1 MTQTLE
7 RPTLAIRLTPMDVP
21 VTRPWAE
28 DEAARLAINAP
39 AIVNPLL
46 LHPGEPTE
54 AEIAIE
60 NCSHHTLDLSV
71 AASGSFPAEWCQIL
85 RSRQLLAPG
94 EKLAAIL
101 LFQVPETFFEAA
113 EQPQDSRHLQLER
126 QGQLR
131 FLALDPSGAQYLL
144 RSINFTLYL
153 RPRSLYLD
161 FLPTL
166 YREVDLVGRFLKVF
180 EMAFEPDVHTLEGLW
195 AYLNPRLAPE
205 GMLPFLAHW
214 VGWQLSPDLT
224 LEHQRDLIARAMEI
238 YRWRGTR
245 RGLQLSL
252 HLATGLPLNPPEGTV
267 VSPIMITESF
277 GPGLVLGETEVG
289 NGAILGG
296 TKPFHFHVVLRQP
309 PGVDL
314 DESLIRKTIEQ
325 EKPAFCSYDLTI
337 LPAEDSDRWRLSVPI
352 QYPPPLVS

>member
-1 MTQTLE
+1 MTQTLN

-28 DEAARLAINAP
+28 DDAVGLAINAP

-60 NCSHHTLDLSV
+60 NCSHRTLDLSV
-71 AASGSFPAEWCQIL
+71 AADGDFPAAWCQIL

-94 EKLAAIL
+94 EKLASIL
-101 LFQVPETFFEAA
+101 LFQVPETFFEES
-113 EQPQDSRHLQLER
+113 EQSPNSSPLQLER

-131 FLALDPSGAQYLL
+131 FFVLDPSGAQYLL
-144 RSINFTLYL
+144 RSIDFTLYL

-180 EMAFEPDVHTLEGLW
+180 EMAFEPDVQTLEGLW

-214 VGWQLSPDLT
+214 VGWQLSADLT

-245 RGLQLSL
+245 RGLRLSL
-252 HLATGLPLNPPEGTV
+252 HLATGLPLDAPEGVMT
-267 VSPIMITESF
+267 SPITITESF

-289 NGAILGG
+289 NGAIVGG
-296 TKPFHFHVVLRQP
+296 TKPFHFHVLLRQP
-309 PGVDL
+309 PGFDL
-314 DESLIRKTIEQ
+314 DESLIRQTIEH

-337 LPAEDSDRWRLSVPI
+337 LPAEDPDRWRLTVPTR
-352 QYPPPLVS
+352 YPPPLVP

>member
-1 MTQTLE
+1 MTQTLD

-21 VTRPWAE
+21 VTSPWAE

-46 LHPGEPTE
+46 LHPGEPME

-60 NCSHHTLDLSV
+60 NCSHRPFDLSV
-71 AASGSFPAEWCQIL
+71 AVSGSFPAEWCQIL
-85 RSRQLLAPG
+85 RSRQRLAPG

-101 LFQVPETFFEAA
+101 LFQVPDTFFE
-113 EQPQDSRHLQLER
+113 ETEPFQDSSPLQLER

-144 RSINFTLYL
+144 RSIDFTLYL

-166 YREVDLVGRFLKVF
+166 YRDIDLVGRFLKVF
-180 EMAFEPDVHTLEGLW
+180 EMAFEPDVQTLESLW

-214 VGWQLSPDLT
+214 VGWQLSPDRT
-224 LEHQRDLIARAMEI
+224 LEHQRDLIAQAMEI

-245 RGLQLSL
+245 RGLRLSL
-252 HLATGLPLNPPEGTV
+252 HLATGLPLSSPEGIVT
-267 VSPIMITESF
+267 SPITVTESF

-289 NGAILGG
+289 NGAIVGG
-296 TKPFHFHVVLRQP
+296 TKPFHFNVVLRQP
-309 PGVDL
+309 PGFDL
-314 DESLIRKTIEQ
+314 DESLIRKTIEH

-337 LPAEDSDRWRLSVPI
+337 LPDEDPNRWRLSFPVRN
-352 QYPPPLVS
+352 PPPLVS